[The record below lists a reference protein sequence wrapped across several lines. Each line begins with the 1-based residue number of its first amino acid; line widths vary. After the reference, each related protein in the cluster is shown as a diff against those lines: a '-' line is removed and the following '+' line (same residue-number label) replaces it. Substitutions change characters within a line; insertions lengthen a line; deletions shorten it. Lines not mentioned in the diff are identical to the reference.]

1 MRPHTKFLVELLD
14 GLVLHTCVEVG
25 VFKGDNAY
33 GLLASTDIRLLIGV
47 DPYMRY
53 PAFDDNLNNT
63 HGVVARANL
72 KQVRNDMLK
81 RMEKF
86 GSRFM
91 LVEDFSANVALR
103 YANSYFDFVFIDGNH
118 AYPYVSEDIRVWL
131 PKVRSGGVLAGH
143 DYVDKPKYGVIQ
155 ACQEL
160 LPNHKFNKRAKV
172 WWVDV

>member
-1 MRPHTKFLVELLD
+1 MRPHTKFLVKLLKD
-14 GLVLHTCVEVG
+14 VALHTCVEVG

-33 GLLASTDIRLLIGV
+33 GLLASTNMRLLIGV

-53 PAFDDNLNNT
+53 PAFDDNLNNPR
-63 HGVVARANL
+63 GVVARADL
-72 KQVRNDMLK
+72 KQVRNEMLF

-91 LVEDFSANVALR
+91 LITDFSTNVASR

-118 AYPYVSEDIRVWL
+118 AYPYVAEDIRAWL
-131 PKVRSGGVLAGH
+131 PKVRPGGILAGH

-155 ACQEL
+155 ACHEI
-160 LPNHKFNKRAKV
+160 LPDHKSNKRAKV
-172 WWVDV
+172 WWTIC